1 VTAPTV
7 TLDERGRRIGEVADE
22 LGITARTIRYYEE
35 LGLLGEAELRQK
47 GTHRL
52 YTEADVTRL
61 RELLRLRDLLGL
73 SLDELTELADT
84 AQVQLWLKGQ
94 WENSTGDDER
104 AVIMRSSIANA
115 QRQLDLVHAR
125 LASLADFETQL
136 TDKIARINTAL
147 SELGR

>member
-1 VTAPTV
+1 MTAPTI
-7 TLDERGRRIGEVADE
+7 TLDGRGRRIGEVADE

-35 LGLLGEAELRQK
+35 LGLLGEAEQRPK
-47 GTHRL
+47 GSHRL
-52 YTEADVTRL
+52 YTDSDVTRL

-84 AQVQLWLKGQ
+84 AQVQLLLRGQ
-94 WENSTGDDER
+94 WEKSTGDDER
-104 AVIMRSSIANA
+104 AAIMRSSIANS

-125 LASLADFETQL
+125 QRSLAEFEAQL

-147 SELGR
+147 DELGR